1 MLVGEE
7 QEADPAPPAVAEAAT
22 RAASEA
28 RMTAWARKM
37 TDRVPTGWL
46 ISGAGAVLLASTAA
60 FGGLADVPQPKPA
73 ELRAGE
79 HFVGSE
85 LDMSVVSA
93 AIGSGEVKGAG
104 VTPDVGE
111 KTVVVILDVTNE
123 YTAPR
128 PVRVKDTL
136 GGIQLDGIETHR
148 YDVNRVVDGSGAG
161 FLQPDVPTRVRIAWT
176 VDGGA
181 VGAGDDIRVLLPDST
196 RFTGSFVGRGEYWAD
211 VRPGAYVTV
220 RLDEIPSVDEEAP

>member
-93 AIGSGEVKGAG
+93 ALGGKVRGTSLSPDAG
-104 VTPDVGE
+104 QRTL
-111 KTVVVILDVTNE
+111 VVILDVTNE
-123 YTAPR
+123 FTKPR
-128 PVRVKDTL
+128 SGGAKDTL
-136 GGIQLDGIETHR
+136 AGIGVE
-148 YDVNRVVDGSGAG
+148 DVVTANFNADRVDDGSAVSY
-161 FLQPDVPTRVRIAWT
+161 LQPDVPTRVRVAWL
-176 VDGGA
+176 VDSA
-181 VGAGDDIRVLLPDST
+181 DVTAGDEIRVMLPDST
-196 RFTGSFVGRGEYWAD
+196 HYVGKLFTMGDYWSD
-211 VRPGAYVTV
+211 LRTGAYVTV
-220 RLDEIPSVDEEAP
+220 KVDEVPASDEATS

>member
-1 MLVGEE
+1 MGEQ
-7 QEADPAPPAVAEAAT
+7 QEAEPATPGVAGAAT

-28 RMTAWARKM
+28 RMAAWARKM

-60 FGGLADVPQPKPA
+60 FGGLADVPKPKPA

-111 KTVVVILDVTNE
+111 KTVVVVLDVTNE

-128 PVRVKDTL
+128 TVRAKDTL

-148 YDVNRVVDGSGAG
+148 YDVNRVVDGSGAS

-176 VDGGA
+176 VDGEA
-181 VGAGDDIRVLLPDST
+181 VSPGNEIRIMLPDST
-196 RFTGSFVGRGEYWAD
+196 RFTGSFVGRGEYWYD

-220 RLDEIPSVDEEAP
+220 TLDEIPSVDEEAP